1 MKFQELTEK
10 PRPDDGSEPII
21 KAFVKFAS
29 QKLGLKEPP
38 NIKLHRNPK
47 LASQRRSF
55 GGYMPG
61 QGIEI
66 NIGNR
71 HIMDVLRT
79 LAHEMV
85 HYKQDINGQLKPDS
99 GRDGSDEENEAN
111 AKAAVVMRLWAKM
124 NPELFQHATIL
135 AESQKR
141 KLKEFNLPWS
151 TPAAQPAP
159 AATSA
164 FPQQQPM
171 APTPAP
177 AVPKPQAAAPK
188 PAAPPAPP
196 APPAFEPADHKETLI
211 KVAKKNGIKKP
222 NDLASLLGQVAHE
235 TMNWTKSVENLKYT
249 DANRIYR
256 LFTSSI
262 PNEKAAAPYVNNPI
276 ALANVAYAGKNGNG
290 DARSGDGW
298 KYRGRGF
305 LQVTGR
311 ANYQMVGQLAHPE
324 NPTIYVDNPDLLST
338 NPVESA
344 RAAVAYF
351 IKRVGLGKS
360 IKYATKQINPA
371 GVGAKSRV
379 AAVKQAK
386 RAMTERL
393 DKTTIHKLADKK
405 GIKWDDEP
413 AFLKL
418 TKQVTGHRYLDDLD
432 QDGLFKMKNY
442 LDRLDERHD
451 QVNKLVI
458 FDIDDTLVHTNTR
471 VKVVRDNRVVKQLN
485 SHEFTHYKLGPGEQF
500 DFGAFRNARE
510 FFDNAKPIVPMIQQ
524 LRDDIATGNKVVMI
538 TARADFDDR
547 DTFLNTFKQ
556 WQVDMDKVHVY
567 RAGNDT
573 RSIAIDEK
581 KAAIIRNLMD
591 QNNFNKVIMY
601 DDSIPNLDSFVNLK
615 KVYPHTKF
623 YAWHVD
629 HDGETSEYQ
638 RTDENFA
645 DGRNPQ
651 DKGDSARHGIPKKAS
666 LSSLDKITH
675 SNASPRKKQ
684 LAHWQA
690 NMRRGRNKND

>member
-1 MKFQELTEK
+1 MKFLELTDK

-21 KAFVKFAS
+21 KAFVKFTS
-29 QKLGLKEPP
+29 QKLGLTEPP
-38 NIKLHRNPK
+38 KIKLQRNPK
-47 LASQRRSF
+47 LATQRRSF

-61 QGIEI
+61 EGIEI

-85 HYKQDINGQLKPDS
+85 HYKQDINGELKPDS
-99 GRDGSDEENEAN
+99 GKDGSDEENEAN

-135 AESQKR
+135 AESQKKR
-141 KLKEFNLPWS
+141 L
-151 TPAAQPAP
+151 TP
-159 AATSA
+159 
-164 FPQQQPM
+164 
-171 APTPAP
+171 
-177 AVPKPQAAAPK
+177 
-188 PAAPPAPP
+188 
-196 APPAFEPADHKETLI
+196 
-211 KVAKKNGIKKP
+211 KN
-222 NDLASLLGQVAHE
+222 
-235 TMNWTKSVENLKYT
+235 
-249 DANRIYR
+249 
-256 LFTSSI
+256 
-262 PNEKAAAPYVNNPI
+262 
-276 ALANVAYAGKNGNG
+276 
-290 DARSGDGW
+290 
-298 KYRGRGF
+298 
-305 LQVTGR
+305 
-311 ANYQMVGQLAHPE
+311 
-324 NPTIYVDNPDLLST
+324 
-338 NPVESA
+338 
-344 RAAVAYF
+344 
-351 IKRVGLGKS
+351 
-360 IKYATKQINPA
+360 
-371 GVGAKSRV
+371 
-379 AAVKQAK
+379 
-386 RAMTERL
+386 
-393 DKTTIHKLADKK
+393 IHKIADKK
-405 GIKWDDEP
+405 RIKWDDEP

-418 TKQVTGHRYLDDLD
+418 TKRVTGHRYLDDLD

-471 VKVVRDNRVVKQLN
+471 VKVVKDNSVVKQLN

-547 DTFLNTFKQ
+547 DTFLKTFKQ
-556 WQVDMDKVHVY
+556 WQVDMEKVHVY

-591 QNNFNKVIMY
+591 QNSFNKVIMY

-615 KVYPHTKF
+615 KAYPHTKF

-638 RTDENFA
+638 RTNE
-645 DGRNPQ
+645 GRLYEAEPTSSISPEQ
-651 DKGDSARHGIPKKAS
+651 LKFIK
-666 LSSLDKITH
+666 SSLPKLGDFYGNDIGSLMTNFDISGKGNNNNSQPNKTSTTTQQTKTNTPASTSKSTTPINGAIT
-675 SNASPRKKQ
+675 SPFGRRSRGQHNGVDIAAPIGTPVKSPVGGTVKGSGYTRGAQ
-684 LAHWQA
+684 GNYVTVVSDNGEEHKFFHLSKVMVQAGSLVSQGQVVGLSGNSGRSTGPHLHWEKHVSGQPVNPIA
-690 NMRRGRNKND
+690 

>member
-1 MKFQELTEK
+1 MKFLELTDK

-21 KAFVKFAS
+21 KAFVKFTS
-29 QKLGLKEPP
+29 QKLGLQEPP
-38 NIKLHRNPK
+38 KIVLHRNPK

-85 HYKQDINGQLKPDS
+85 HFKQDINGQLKPDS
-99 GRDGSDEENEAN
+99 GQDGSDEENEAN

-135 AESQKR
+135 AESQKK
-141 KLKEFNLPWS
+141 KL
-151 TPAAQPAP
+151 TP
-159 AATSA
+159 
-164 FPQQQPM
+164 
-171 APTPAP
+171 
-177 AVPKPQAAAPK
+177 
-188 PAAPPAPP
+188 
-196 APPAFEPADHKETLI
+196 
-211 KVAKKNGIKKP
+211 
-222 NDLASLLGQVAHE
+222 
-235 TMNWTKSVENLKYT
+235 
-249 DANRIYR
+249 
-256 LFTSSI
+256 
-262 PNEKAAAPYVNNPI
+262 
-276 ALANVAYAGKNGNG
+276 
-290 DARSGDGW
+290 
-298 KYRGRGF
+298 
-305 LQVTGR
+305 
-311 ANYQMVGQLAHPE
+311 
-324 NPTIYVDNPDLLST
+324 
-338 NPVESA
+338 
-344 RAAVAYF
+344 
-351 IKRVGLGKS
+351 KS
-360 IKYATKQINPA
+360 I
-371 GVGAKSRV
+371 
-379 AAVKQAK
+379 
-386 RAMTERL
+386 
-393 DKTTIHKLADKK
+393 HKIADKK

-418 TKQVTGHRYLDDLD
+418 TRRVAGHRYLDDLD

-442 LDRLDERHD
+442 LDRLDERHG

-471 VKVVRDNRVVKQLN
+471 VKVVRDNKVVKQLN

-601 DDSIPNLDSFVNLK
+601 DDSVPNLDSFINLK

-638 RTDENFA
+638 RTNENFA
-645 DGRNPQ
+645 DGKNPQ

>member
-1 MKFQELTEK
+1 MKFLELTDK

-29 QKLGLKEPP
+29 QKLGLDHPP
-38 NIKLHRNPK
+38 KIKLQRNPK

-55 GGYMPG
+55 GGYTPG

-85 HYKQDINGQLKPDS
+85 HYKQDINGELKPDS

-135 AESQKR
+135 AESQKKR
-141 KLKEFNLPWS
+141 L
-151 TPAAQPAP
+151 TP
-159 AATSA
+159 
-164 FPQQQPM
+164 
-171 APTPAP
+171 
-177 AVPKPQAAAPK
+177 
-188 PAAPPAPP
+188 
-196 APPAFEPADHKETLI
+196 
-211 KVAKKNGIKKP
+211 KN
-222 NDLASLLGQVAHE
+222 
-235 TMNWTKSVENLKYT
+235 
-249 DANRIYR
+249 
-256 LFTSSI
+256 
-262 PNEKAAAPYVNNPI
+262 
-276 ALANVAYAGKNGNG
+276 
-290 DARSGDGW
+290 
-298 KYRGRGF
+298 
-305 LQVTGR
+305 
-311 ANYQMVGQLAHPE
+311 
-324 NPTIYVDNPDLLST
+324 
-338 NPVESA
+338 
-344 RAAVAYF
+344 
-351 IKRVGLGKS
+351 
-360 IKYATKQINPA
+360 
-371 GVGAKSRV
+371 
-379 AAVKQAK
+379 
-386 RAMTERL
+386 
-393 DKTTIHKLADKK
+393 IHKIADKK
-405 GIKWDDEP
+405 GVKWDDEP

-418 TKQVTGHRYLDDLD
+418 TRRVAGHRYLDDLD

-442 LDRLDERHD
+442 LDRLDEQQRP
-451 QVNKLVI
+451 VNKLVI

-471 VKVVRDNRVVKQLN
+471 VKVVRDNKVVKQLN

-547 DTFLNTFKQ
+547 DTFLKTFKQ
-556 WQVDMDKVHVY
+556 WQVDMEKVHVY

-591 QNNFNKVIMY
+591 QNSFNKVIMY
-601 DDSIPNLDSFVNLK
+601 DDSVPNLDSFVNLK
-615 KVYPHTKF
+615 KEYPHTKF

-638 RTDENFA
+638 RTNENRLNEDMFDSMSPSA
-645 DGRNPQ
+645 IKKIQTILQKMGYNLGPTGVDGKIGPYTRSAI
-651 DKGDSARHGIPKKAS
+651 DAAISMKGPSGQVI
-666 LSSLDKITH
+666 
-675 SNASPRKKQ
+675 
-684 LAHWQA
+684 
-690 NMRRGRNKND
+690 NKNGAPVATQQQPRTRSMGSSSSTKPVNGPVTSAFGRRARGQHNGVDFGVPVGTPVKSPVGGTVQGSGYTRGAQGNYVTVIGDNGEVHKFFHLSKVMVRAGSRVSQGQVVGLSGNSGRSTGPHLHWEKHVSGYPTNPIA